1 MTSFWLYDPK
11 ILFDKE
17 HIDEFWP
24 ENEHKFARKLNALT
38 RLIFVLTLGVF
49 TLSNNLNHLFI
60 GLISILAIVFIF
72 FVNKNKKQEG
82 FSQIKEKLSRNSE
95 DVVQYE
101 QVNDKNPLSNVLVTD
116 ILDKP
121 NRKPAPP
128 SYTKINTDIIN
139 NSTKNTIEK
148 LNPDIDNLKSKLFN
162 DLGDQYQFDTSM
174 RSFYSTANTIIPN
187 DQKGFADFCY
197 GNLPSR
203 KHTTVY

>member
-17 HIDEFWP
+17 YINEFWP

-38 RLIFVLTLGVF
+38 RLIFVLTLGIF
-49 TLSNNLNHLFI
+49 ALSNNVKLLFV
-60 GLISILAIVFIF
+60 GLFSILAIVFMF
-72 FVNKNKKQEG
+72 FVNKNKQKEG
-82 FSQIKEKLSRNSE
+82 FSEIKEKLSRNSE

-101 QVNDKNPLSNVLVTD
+101 EVNHKNPLSNVLVTD

-139 NSTKNTIEK
+139 NNTKDTIEK
-148 LNPDIDNLKSKLFN
+148 LNPEIDNLKSKLFN

-203 KHTTVY
+203 KQTTVY